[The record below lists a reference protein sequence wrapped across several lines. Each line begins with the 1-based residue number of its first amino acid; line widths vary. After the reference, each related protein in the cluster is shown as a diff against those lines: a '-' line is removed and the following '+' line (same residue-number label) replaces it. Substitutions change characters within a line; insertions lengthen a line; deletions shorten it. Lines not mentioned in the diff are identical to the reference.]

1 LKEAGEENMKYRT
14 KVDIPANDVIIKK
27 GSVID
32 LDSDGVYLYFV
43 GDECVMFWEHELVE
57 SHPEFF
63 EPIQEPRWTD
73 EDMRDYALFD
83 QSQGF
88 QSTLIS
94 LEKFKKWK
102 GLS

>member
-1 LKEAGEENMKYRT
+1 MKYRT
-14 KVDIPANDVIIKK
+14 KVDIPGYSETIPK
-27 GSVID
+27 GSTLTENR
-32 LDSDGVYLYFV
+32 LDARYVYTDGKFNTVF
-43 GDECVMFWEHELVE
+43 FHEDYVKT
-57 SHPEFF
+57 HPEFF

-83 QSQGF
+83 QSQGL